1 MGSSA
6 ATLNDEYSRA
16 TLALA
21 ATIDDY
27 LNIVSQPRLR
37 LLLLLLLLQLW
48 LHVGVACQQLPRV
61 CTRTRLRPGGCAC
74 CLPAA

>member
-1 MGSSA
+1 MLLLTPLETGVGQM
-6 ATLNDEYSRA
+6 LVR
-16 TLALA
+16 LVVVVVVLV
-21 ATIDDY
+21 
-27 LNIVSQPRLR
+27 LVLQWRLR